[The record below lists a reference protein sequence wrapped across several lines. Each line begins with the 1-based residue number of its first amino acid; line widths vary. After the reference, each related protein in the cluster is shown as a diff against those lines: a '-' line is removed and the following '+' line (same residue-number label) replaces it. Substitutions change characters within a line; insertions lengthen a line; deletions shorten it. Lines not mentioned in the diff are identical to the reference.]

1 MEAYLKAGVFF
12 HDTVV
17 RYTEISESADGSVEL
32 KRLGSCRF
40 DFPVIDALA
49 SGETDL
55 IETLREA
62 LADVFGASDP
72 VEVCAAVDPSVCITF
87 QTSIESDTS
96 DEGMRS
102 QVLAEMAVLADPD
115 TPLHVSSDE
124 NGSDFDAN
132 GVEISHL
139 QVLAFPDQ
147 IRANL
152 DRVLDSISGERH
164 YFSAVQGAGRL
175 LQQFVGPGKEGH
187 SESGFDIAFGQY
199 QDHFEYAVCRSG
211 KLLHVQHVPCT
222 NSVDGLYYGAR
233 ILRLLGAGR
242 ASLNRVFLYG
252 EELSE
257 SVVEQFDSLLGPTEL
272 LDPLRVVKAAG
283 TPKSSFENQSF
294 VQCVGVALSPVN

>member
-17 RYTEISESADGSVEL
+17 RYTEISESADGLVEL

-40 DFPVIDALA
+40 DFSVIEALT
-49 SGETDL
+49 SGDREL

-62 LADVFGASDP
+62 LTEVFGDSTP
-72 VEVCAAVDPSVCITF
+72 VEVCAAIDPNVCITF
-87 QTSIESDTS
+87 QTSIQADAS
-96 DEGMRS
+96 DEQMRT

-124 NGSDFDAN
+124 NGSVLSPD

-139 QVLAFPDQ
+139 QVLAFPDK
-147 IRANL
+147 IRENL
-152 DRVLDSISGERH
+152 DRVLANIPGDKH

-175 LQQFVGPGKEGH
+175 LQQFVG
-187 SESGFDIAFGQY
+187 SDDSSSGFDVAFGQY
-199 QDHFEYAVCRSG
+199 KDHFEYAVCRSG
-211 KLLHVQHVPCT
+211 RLEHVQHIPCENT
-222 NSVDGLYYGAR
+222 LDGIYHGAR
-233 ILRLLGAGR
+233 LLRLLGSGTAE
-242 ASLNRVFLYG
+242 LNRIFLYG

-257 SVVEQFDSLLGPTEL
+257 SVVERYDSLLGRTEL

-283 TPKSSFENQSF
+283 SPKSSFDNQSF
-294 VQCVGVALSPVN
+294 VQCVGVALSPAN